1 MHQFIPAVNHRILL
15 RKFELYGITA
25 LGATS
30 SQNHFQL
37 NDTMS
42 SETQITCGIPQGT
55 ILGPLFFLLGVN
67 EIKSKC
73 SKNRMYANP
82 F

>member
-1 MHQFIPAVNHRILL
+1 MHFIASVNHRILL

-25 LGATS
+25 LGAIS
-30 SQNHFQL
+30 SQNYLQL

-55 ILGPLFFLLGVN
+55 ILGPLFFLLCVN

-73 SKNRMYANP
+73 SKNRIYANP